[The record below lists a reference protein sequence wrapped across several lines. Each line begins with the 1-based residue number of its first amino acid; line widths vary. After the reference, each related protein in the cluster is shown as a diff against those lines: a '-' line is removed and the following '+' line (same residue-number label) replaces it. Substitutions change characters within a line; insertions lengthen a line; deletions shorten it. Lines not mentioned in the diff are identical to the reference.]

1 MFSVLLWYK
10 FEVQHCAIRTVNLDA
25 QVGWLS
31 QFVPTPA
38 MYIHHFCQ
46 QQCANYLPLV
56 MGNTLR
62 VNPIIPST
70 PSPFNTP
77 QTAISKN
84 NPDFSAFS
92 FSRCVFHTS
101 PPLPPAPFSFS
112 YPILL
117 FISSFLSI
125 LLLLSR
131 ETFRFVSWICMN
143 RARAARSIIIYSL
156 FIYLFIVYFRTLREL
171 VIYVGANYGSLPWNR
186 GYAVAQLVEVLRYKP
201 EGRGFDSWW
210 CHWNFLLA

>member
-1 MFSVLLWYK
+1 M
-10 FEVQHCAIRTVNLDA
+10 QHCAIRTVNLDA

-101 PPLPPAPFSFS
+101 PSPSCRTILFFLSYPPIHLLVFIHFITPVSGNFSFCVLNL
-112 YPILL
+112 YE
-117 FISSFLSI
+117 
-125 LLLLSR
+125 SR
-131 ETFRFVSWICMN
+131 EGSTKYYNLFFV
-143 RARAARSIIIYSL
+143 YL
-156 FIYLFIVYFRTLREL
+156 FIYL
-171 VIYVGANYGSLPWNR
+171 
-186 GYAVAQLVEVLRYKP
+186 
-201 EGRGFDSWW
+201 
-210 CHWNFLLA
+210 